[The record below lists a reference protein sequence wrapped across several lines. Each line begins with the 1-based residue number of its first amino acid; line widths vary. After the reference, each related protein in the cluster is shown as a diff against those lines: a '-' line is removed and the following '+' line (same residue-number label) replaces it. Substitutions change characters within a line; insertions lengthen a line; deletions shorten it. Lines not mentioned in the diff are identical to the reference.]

1 MSKTTRLLNQA
12 EQDRLSRQQE
22 NNQGNRGVD
31 NGGYK
36 KEEQMKNS
44 WLVWIF
50 IVGMVVTLLI
60 AFNYQGAQDTVP
72 LSEIFPE
79 TETYPVEIE
88 YVDDQ
93 PVSQPN
99 IQETAT
105 SMTNTTEKIAVSTS
119 KEELPQPIVNSPITV
134 IQETRAVETVKSPAS
149 QKDMKYTIQVA
160 SYKDKANA
168 EQKITELAKKDYK
181 AFLVSK
187 ELKDKGTWHRVYV
200 GNFSTKKEADEYLTK
215 VKKDY
220 SGSFVISAK

>member
-1 MSKTTRLLNQA
+1 
-12 EQDRLSRQQE
+12 
-22 NNQGNRGVD
+22 
-31 NGGYK
+31 
-36 KEEQMKNS
+36 MKNS

-50 IVGMVVTLLI
+50 VVGMVVTILI
-60 AFNYQGAQDTVP
+60 AFNYQGAQDSVP

-93 PVSQPN
+93 PVSQPQV
-99 IQETAT
+99 QETAAVVEQPVAQPAVT
-105 SMTNTTEKIAVSTS
+105 LKQEIAKPVVQAPVAVVSQT
-119 KEELPQPIVNSPITV
+119 KKAEPVAATQAQTKP
-134 IQETRAVETVKSPAS
+134 
-149 QKDMKYTIQVA
+149 KDGKYTIQIA
-160 SYKDKANA
+160 SFKDKDKA
-168 EQKITELAKKDYK
+168 EQKVTELEKKDYK

-200 GNFSTKKEADEYLTK
+200 GNFSTKKEADDYLIK

>member
-1 MSKTTRLLNQA
+1 
-12 EQDRLSRQQE
+12 
-22 NNQGNRGVD
+22 
-31 NGGYK
+31 
-36 KEEQMKNS
+36 MKNS

-50 IVGMVVTLLI
+50 IVGMVVTILI

-99 IQETAT
+99 ANETAMPIKTSADKMIVSAIQEEAP
-105 SMTNTTEKIAVSTS
+105 E
-119 KEELPQPIVNSPITV
+119 PIVNSPITV
-134 IQETRAVETVKSPAS
+134 IQETKKIEPVKSAVL
-149 QKDMKYTIQVA
+149 QKDAKYTIQIA
-160 SYKDKANA
+160 SYKDKVNA
-168 EQKITELAKKDYK
+168 EKKISELEKKDYK

-200 GNFSTKKEADEYLTK
+200 GSFSTKKEADDYLTK